1 MRGLGDG
8 SLHFCT
14 GARER
19 RARNLERNPEV
30 VLTTGST
37 TWDRGYDLV
46 FAKGAPFGRTRWC
59 FT

>member
-1 MRGLGDG
+1 M
-8 SLHFCT
+8 HFCT
-14 GARER
+14 DARER

-30 VLTTGST
+30 VPTIGST